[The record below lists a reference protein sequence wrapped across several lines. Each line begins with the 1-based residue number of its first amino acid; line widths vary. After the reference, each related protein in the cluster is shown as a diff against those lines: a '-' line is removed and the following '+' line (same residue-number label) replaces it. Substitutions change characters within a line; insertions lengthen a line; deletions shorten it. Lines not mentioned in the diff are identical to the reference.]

1 MKLPFTVIAMA
12 AVAGLLGGCEAEK
25 QGSFGENY
33 IGDRLASGGVVSARP
48 EGLEPDGD
56 GGGRHGRRRR

>member
-1 MKLPFTVIAMA
+1 MKLPITMIAMA
-12 AVAGLLGGCEAEK
+12 AVAVLLGGCEAEK

-33 IGDRLASGGVVSARP
+33 IGDRFAGGRVVSVRP
-48 EGLEPDGD
+48 EGSEPDGD